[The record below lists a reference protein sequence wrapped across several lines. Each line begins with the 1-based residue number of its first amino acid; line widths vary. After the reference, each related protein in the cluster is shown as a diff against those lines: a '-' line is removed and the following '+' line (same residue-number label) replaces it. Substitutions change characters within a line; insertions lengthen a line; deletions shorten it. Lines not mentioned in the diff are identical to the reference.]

1 MKKQLSLI
9 VFILLTFILQSQSP
23 VQPDPTKTKYMLLK
37 TNRLLGMT
45 HMAIKNGKVYTG
57 DFGKGVQYERYAK
70 QQYLAKNYKK
80 AAQFAYRSRE
90 FAILSL
96 TANKAKPTSD
106 GTFTTEE
113 KMIVSPLPEIADM
126 DKELTEQNIPLPT
139 DQDLLAGN
147 LDITL

>member
-9 VFILLTFILQSQSP
+9 VFILLAFIFQSQSP
-23 VQPDPTKTKYMLLK
+23 VQPDPLKTKNMLLK

-45 HMAIKNGKVYTG
+45 HMAVKNGKTYTG

-70 QQYLAKNYKK
+70 KLYLAKEYKK
-80 AAQFAYRSRE
+80 AAQYAYRARE
-90 FAILSL
+90 FANASL
-96 TANKAKPTSD
+96 IANKAKPTSD

-113 KMIVSPLPEIADM
+113 KMIVSPLPEIAEM
-126 DKELTEQNIPLPT
+126 DKELTEQGIALPT
-139 DQDLLAGN
+139 DQDLLPGN